1 MARVEAHRACERFGR
16 VDCDA
21 LATLVSDLSFGS
33 LEQSR
38 RDTAS
43 LPIWND
49 GHPSQMTFFTACRTQ
64 ATVPTT
70 FPSDTATNTHISRS
84 RCCTDLGFRTLIRKR
99 RRRVAV
105 RVGSKSSR

>member
-16 VDCDA
+16 VECDA

-43 LPIWND
+43 LPIWKD
-49 GHPSQMTFFTACRTQ
+49 PYPSQMIPSSPLAAQ
-64 ATVPTT
+64 AMAPTT
-70 FPSDTATNTHISRS
+70 FPSDTATINRERSLGVGAHCSESRPLL
-84 RCCTDLGFRTLIRKR
+84 RAYRK
-99 RRRVAV
+99 
-105 RVGSKSSR
+105 